1 MLSTIETRLE
11 NCRFSP
17 PAWRPGAFET
27 DGRLRRLET
36 FVGEHFAS
44 PISLAQAARQACL
57 ARCYFSTYF
66 RRHLGVG
73 FHQWLTC
80 LRIHRATTELVESD
94 ISVTEIAWSV
104 GFQDMTTFGRAFRRV
119 TGTTP
124 SRL

>member
-27 DGRLRRLET
+27 DGRLRRLEA

-57 ARCYFSTYF
+57 VRCYFSTYF

-73 FHQWLTC
+73 FH
-80 LRIHRATTELVESD
+80 
-94 ISVTEIAWSV
+94 
-104 GFQDMTTFGRAFRRV
+104 
-119 TGTTP
+119 
-124 SRL
+124 